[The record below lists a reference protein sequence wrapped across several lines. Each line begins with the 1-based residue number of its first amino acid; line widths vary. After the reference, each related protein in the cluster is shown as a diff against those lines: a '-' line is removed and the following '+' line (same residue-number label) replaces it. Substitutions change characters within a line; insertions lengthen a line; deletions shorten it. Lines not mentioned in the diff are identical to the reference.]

1 MGADAAEYWVDSH
14 GNLRTTAFEIGG
26 DRALRIKGASWFG
39 LESSS
44 CFIGG
49 AARRVWGRIRP
60 GGAARCGAGWVTE
73 CWEIEMG
80 L

>member
-26 DRALRIKGASWFG
+26 NRALRIKGASWFG

-49 AARRVWGRIRP
+49 AY
-60 GGAARCGAGWVTE
+60 
-73 CWEIEMG
+73 
-80 L
+80 

>member
-26 DRALRIKGASWFG
+26 NRALHIKGASWFG

-49 AARRVWGRIRP
+49 ADHDSIDQYTTTR
-60 GGAARCGAGWVTE
+60 
-73 CWEIEMG
+73 
-80 L
+80 

>member
-26 DRALRIKGASWFG
+26 NRALRIKGASWFG

-49 AARRVWGRIRP
+49 ADHPTTASLRI
-60 GGAARCGAGWVTE
+60 
-73 CWEIEMG
+73 
-80 L
+80 